1 MGNFPVFRID
11 LDVTLEQGYKTDC
24 DHTGI
29 LYFRTWSMIRL
40 LVRLCVWGTGR
51 VETHGHLHRFLLDLE
66 KRVFR
71 GVPRG

>member
-1 MGNFPVFRID
+1 
-11 LDVTLEQGYKTDC
+11 
-24 DHTGI
+24 
-29 LYFRTWSMIRL
+29 MIRL